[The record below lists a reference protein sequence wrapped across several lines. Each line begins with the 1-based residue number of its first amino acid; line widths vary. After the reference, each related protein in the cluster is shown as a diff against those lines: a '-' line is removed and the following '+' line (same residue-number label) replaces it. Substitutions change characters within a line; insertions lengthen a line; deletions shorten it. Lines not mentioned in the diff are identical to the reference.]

1 MAAEVTAGQLKEI
14 AANLREAPRQGA
26 DMDVPEG
33 SRFLIVSDTLANQLA
48 DILDAVS
55 TNVGR

>member
-33 SRFLIVSDTLANQLA
+33 SRFFIVSDTLANQLS

-55 TNVGR
+55 AHLER